1 MAISYCKRHVQE
13 SVIAATIYGIA
24 FGYWLGARSE
34 SASFVEAAVVIP
46 LMLFLPAVIFSKID
60 KKYETKN

>member
-24 FGYWLGARSE
+24 FGYLLGARSE